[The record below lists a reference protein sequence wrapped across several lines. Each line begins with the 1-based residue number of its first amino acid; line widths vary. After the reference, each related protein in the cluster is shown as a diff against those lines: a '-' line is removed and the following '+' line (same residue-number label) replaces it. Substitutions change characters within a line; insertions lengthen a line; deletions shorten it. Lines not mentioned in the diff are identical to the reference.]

1 MNVEHTPPEKKKEKF
16 IRFRV
21 TEEERAAFMQQAK
34 SKGYNTFSDY
44 VRALLE
50 RDKTQSVEP
59 PFNYIGEEII

>member
-1 MNVEHTPPEKKKEKF
+1 MNVKHTPQEKMKEKF

-21 TEEERAAFMQQAK
+21 TEAEHAEYMRQAK
-34 SKGYNTFSDY
+34 MKGYKTFSDY

-59 PFNYIGEEII
+59 PFNCIGEEMI